1 VGASHCTFAAAS
13 ATADSRAVQRARVI
27 FAVSVRECEWLG
39 EELAMIFPRLEIRPE
54 AEEQATEGER
64 EKREMGG
71 GGNEK
76 ALFFFFFSSFS
87 SFSFFSSNSGGRG
100 NWSTLYRERVR
111 YVLFPAVQK
120 ATAKKGHCPGR
131 CNTILASQS
140 RLGRLLPGPWPCR
153 PADYY

>member
-71 GGNEK
+71 GERKGS
-76 ALFFFFFSSFS
+76 FFFS
-87 SFSFFSSNSGGRG
+87 FF
-100 NWSTLYRERVR
+100 L
-111 YVLFPAVQK
+111 LFLLFLFFLPIPA
-120 ATAKKGHCPGR
+120 GEE
-131 CNTILASQS
+131 I
-140 RLGRLLPGPWPCR
+140 GRLFI
-153 PADYY
+153 ASE